1 MKTKEIIAT
10 VRGQIKGLESFLE
23 GMNKSDSDSKR
34 TAEIELN
41 CLKKLLMVI
50 DTETE

>member
-1 MKTKEIIAT
+1 METKEIIAT
-10 VRGQIKGLESFLE
+10 VRGQIKGLESFLQ
-23 GMNKSDSDSKR
+23 GMNKSDSYTKR

-41 CLKKLLMVI
+41 CLKKLLMII